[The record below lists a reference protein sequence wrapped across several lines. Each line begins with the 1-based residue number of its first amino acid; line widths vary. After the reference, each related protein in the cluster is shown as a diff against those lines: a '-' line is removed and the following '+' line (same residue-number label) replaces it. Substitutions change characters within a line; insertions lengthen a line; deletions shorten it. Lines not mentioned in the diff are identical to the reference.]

1 MGISELIPFG
11 LNALDA
17 LFALSLIGGL
27 VLLAMGNS
35 RPAALLAVAIQVVL
49 FALVV
54 QLGLD
59 LRVNPE
65 GVVSAFSFHVFGE
78 SIHWTMEGL
87 GWFFML
93 IAAGAGLLASWYASG
108 EWGQAQKHLGLQ
120 NGILTLNVFATA
132 LVLSSGDFLSLFIGW
147 EVLSWATFWMM
158 AQNGG
163 KAAGAAFRYLVYALA
178 GAMMVLAAMFL
189 IHAQTGSF
197 SFAVF
202 HEAVPL
208 MSPAMI
214 WWLIG
219 LTTAGFGIK
228 MAVMPFHLWQAE
240 AYAETPGAS
249 SAFLNAI
256 SGRIGLFAIALVLVR
271 LIGIDTLSHLE
282 IPLSWLTAK
291 SLILWIGAF
300 TMVIPTYIALQQT
313 DARLLLAWHGVG
325 QGGYMLVGVLLGT
338 QLGMAGGFMH
348 VFNYATY
355 QMALFLT
362 VIAVL
367 HRTGTTDLDRLGGLI
382 TRMPF
387 SYVALLMGIIGLA
400 GLPPMNGFV
409 SKWMIYKALLAENM
423 PLLLIA
429 SIIGT
434 LGTILS
440 VYKLIH
446 NIFLGQLRKEH
457 QNIKEAPISMLLP
470 MLILAGMGFI
480 TGVAPGLALDIV
492 TYAQNALGV
501 AMPNYFAGGLN
512 LPGGSLNMFWVVG
525 VLIGAIG
532 VGALIF
538 YVLGN
543 KSRGVHQFD
552 NYAGGHFLSSDIRY
566 HYSHEFYPGLN
577 RVILPWYT
585 GWIVWVEGAIARVAK
600 VGGDL
605 FGGLY
610 RATGTP
616 LFVLI
621 LLVAGLGWLSWNGG
635 F

>member
-1 MGISELIPFG
+1 MADLIPFG

-17 LFALSLIGGL
+17 LFALSLIGATIL
-27 VLLAMGNS
+27 FLIGNS
-35 RPAALLAVAIQVVL
+35 RPASLVAVLLNAVFL
-49 FALVV
+49 ALVV
-54 QLGLD
+54 QIGLD
-59 LRVNPE
+59 LNANPD
-65 GVVSAFSFHVFGE
+65 GVVSALSFNVFGE
-78 SIHWTMEGL
+78 TLHWRMDGL

-93 IAAGAGLLASWYASG
+93 IAAGASLFASWYASG
-108 EWGQAQKHLGLQ
+108 EWGQKQKHPGLQ
-120 NGILTLNVFATA
+120 NGLLTLNIFASA
-132 LVLSSGDFLSLFIGW
+132 MVLSSGDFLSLFIGW
-147 EVLSWATFWMM
+147 EVLSWATYAMM
-158 AQNGG
+158 AQKGG
-163 KAAGAAFRYLVYALA
+163 KGARAAFRYIVYALA
-178 GAMMVLAAMFL
+178 GAMMVLMALFL
-189 IHAQTGSF
+189 IRFEVGSF
-197 SFAVF
+197 AFADF
-202 HEAVPL
+202 RDAVPE
-208 MSPAMI
+208 MSAHLL

-219 LTTAGFGIK
+219 LTTAVFGIK
-228 MAVMPFHLWQAE
+228 MAIMPFHLWQAE

-249 SAFLNAI
+249 AAFLNAI
-256 SGRIGLFAIALVLVR
+256 SGRMGLFAIALVLVR
-271 LIGIDTLSHLE
+271 LIGLDTLEAMH
-282 IPLSWLTAK
+282 IPLSWLSAQ
-291 SLILWIGAF
+291 SLLLWIGAF
-300 TMVIPTYIALQQT
+300 TMVIPTFIALQQT

-338 QLGMAGGFMH
+338 QLGMAGGLLH
-348 VFNYATY
+348 VFNHATY

-367 HRTGTTDLDRLGGLI
+367 HRTGTTDLDQLGGLI
-382 TRMPF
+382 NRMPF
-387 SYVALLMGIIGLA
+387 SYIAMLMGIIGLA

-409 SKWMIYKALLAENM
+409 SKWMVYKALLMNNM

-429 SIIGT
+429 AIIGT

-457 QNIKEAPISMLLP
+457 QNIKEAPLSMILP
-470 MLILAGMGFI
+470 MLILAGMGFV
-480 TGVAPGLALDIV
+480 TGVAPGLALDWV
-492 TYAQNALGV
+492 AKAQNALGM
-501 AMPNYFAGGLN
+501 AMPDYFAGGLDMA
-512 LPGGSLNMFWVVG
+512 GGSLNMFWVVG

-585 GWIVWVEGAIARVAK
+585 GWIAWVEGAIARTAK

-610 RATGTP
+610 KATGTP

-621 LLVAGLGWLSWNGG
+621 LLVAGLGWLGWNGG